1 MVLAKYDIRGIQNFI
16 YRTARLRDA
25 VGASWIVEHCID
37 GALADA
43 CQQEG
48 LTLNAKWFDEN
59 GVIKYSSNSD
69 GSADARVLY
78 VGGGNA
84 YVSFAD
90 REMAIRVNKRMAKY
104 IMDHTYSLQLAA
116 AVVKQTDNYAKDFQE
131 LNKEM
136 IRVKDAMIA
145 SKPIGAFPLDV
156 VERKTGY
163 PVAGFNEKDKTL
175 SRESILKSR
184 AEEEARRHVKQYEKL
199 LDEYVDEKG
208 KDSMLAV
215 VHIDGNNMGL
225 RIRSLIQGI
234 TDYDDAINQMRE
246 ISYAINNSYKK
257 VFDEMQNHFQPES
270 DKDLSLM
277 KVLVAGDDV
286 TFVCRAKI
294 ALAAVEYF
302 SRAISEYTITGKD
315 DPTGNMHFSVC
326 AGVAYFNSHYPFD
339 VAYEVAEACCS
350 SAKDRAKKPENM
362 DGGLI
367 GNWVDF
373 QICRN
378 IQVLDLD
385 KVRERE
391 YVTAS
396 GENLLRRPYFIK
408 VKALANKFKNLS
420 VDKLV
425 SFDDFKYVMKT
436 YVQNEKNIPRSFL
449 KDLRNAYSMG
459 KEQVAMLRAFMES
472 RKHDLPK
479 NMYDS
484 DDNGIETAVL
494 YDALELA
501 DYYEDLDGNGK
512 EDNAQ

>member
-16 YRTARLRDA
+16 YRTAKLRDA
-25 VGASWIVEHCID
+25 VGASYIVEHCID
-37 GALADA
+37 DALAVA
-43 CQQEG
+43 CQKEG
-48 LTLNAKWFDEN
+48 LSLNAKWFDEN
-59 GVIKYSSNSD
+59 GAIKYSGNS
-69 GSADARVLY
+69 GCPVDAQVLY

-90 REMAIRVNKRMAKY
+90 KEMAYRINKRMAKY
-104 IMDHTYSLQLAA
+104 VMENTYSLQLAA
-116 AVVKQTDNYAKDFQE
+116 AVVPQTDNYAKDFQK
-131 LNKEM
+131 LNEEM
-136 IRVKDAMIA
+136 IRVKDEMIA
-145 SKPIGAFPLDV
+145 SKPVGAFPLDK

-163 PVAGFNEKDKTL
+163 PVAVSNDKAL
-175 SRESILKSR
+175 SLESILKSK
-184 AEEEARRHVKQYEKL
+184 AEEEARRHVKKYEKL

-208 KDSMLAV
+208 RDSMLAV

-257 VFDEMQNHFQPES
+257 VFAEMQNHFQPES
-270 DKDLSLM
+270 GKDLNLM

-294 ALAAVEYF
+294 ALSAVEYF
-302 SRAISEYTITGKD
+302 SRAISEYTITGKE

-326 AGVAYFNSHYPFD
+326 AGVAYFNSHYPFN
-339 VAYEVAEACCS
+339 VAYETAEGCCS
-350 SAKDRAKKPENM
+350 NAKDRAKKPENV

-378 IQVLDLD
+378 IQVLNLD

-396 GENLLRRPYFIK
+396 GEKLLRRPYFIK
-408 VKALANKFKNLS
+408 VKAFADKFQNIS
-420 VDKLV
+420 ADKRV
-425 SFDDFKYVMKT
+425 SFDEFKSVMKE
-436 YVQNEKNIPRSFL
+436 YVQEKNNIPRSYV

-459 KEQVAMLRAFMES
+459 VEQVIMLRAFLES
-472 RKHDLPK
+472 RDKKLPEE
-479 NMYDS
+479 MYDL
-484 DDNGIETAVL
+484 DDKGGKTAVL

-501 DYYEDLDGNGK
+501 DYYEDFDGNGK
-512 EDNAQ
+512 EEHAQ